1 MPSVVRK
8 SQFTNVRPT
17 GQRAQSDFSSDTS
30 LLFGLVRF
38 LNYMGQEFERYAATL
53 DLSLP
58 EWRVMIVIG
67 NYPKLSAVEVADA
80 TGYSEMNISRIVRRL
95 LEKGYAGRS
104 MSRSDRRRAELKL
117 TRAGTRIYDVML
129 PNTRDAERE
138 VMEALSPEDLKHL
151 RSIVERLNQQ
161 VGPATRAVNRT

>member
-1 MPSVVRK
+1 
-8 SQFTNVRPT
+8 
-17 GQRAQSDFSSDTS
+17 
-30 LLFGLVRF
+30 
-38 LNYMGQEFERYAATL
+38 MGQEFERYAATL

-67 NYPKLSAVEVADA
+67 NYPKISAVEVADA

-138 VMEALSPEDLKHL
+138 ADRKFKAP
-151 RSIVERLNQQ
+151 RSAVLIR
-161 VGPATRAVNRT
+161 GTTRV